1 MVHGHKDFGE
11 GQATQIIHSV
21 PDLGELASRLGSP
34 NKFHRG
40 GNVIFQTDFEDGL
53 NNCDFSSGWPGAS
66 YHLTDAE
73 TYSGGVACF
82 LQDMG
87 IDIFTRPIEL
97 TKLGFELAW
106 IPIDEVD
113 SLEIVI
119 YHDDAVVVRKY
130 RIIISLSEEA
140 VKITDDTGAN
150 IEISDYDFNDPYIVM
165 WQISKLVVDLENYQY
180 DTFYYNDLEFDIT
193 TYEPQ
198 EFATS
203 GDKRLRCT
211 FSTNPNLM
219 EVSEVIIDNI
229 IITINEP

>member
-1 MVHGHKDFGE
+1 MAHGHKDFGQ
-11 GQATQIIHSV
+11 GQEAQIVHQVS
-21 PDLGELASRLGSP
+21 DLGELASRLGSP

-40 GNVIFQTDFEDGL
+40 GYVIFQTDFENGL
-53 NNCDFSSGWPGAS
+53 NNCDFSSGWPGAT
-66 YHLTDAE
+66 YWLTDAE

-87 IDIFTRPIEL
+87 IDIYTRPIEL
-97 TKLGFELAW
+97 TKLGFEIAW

-113 SLEIVI
+113 SVEIVI

-130 RIIISLSEEA
+130 RIIISLADEA
-140 VKITDDTGAN
+140 VKVTDDLGAN

-165 WQISKLVVDLENYQY
+165 WQISKLVVDLENEVF
-180 DTFYYNDLEFDIT
+180 DTFYYNDQQFDISA
-193 TYEPQ
+193 YEPQ

-211 FSTNPNLM
+211 FSTNPNAM